1 MPSPFPGMDPYVEN
15 PAWTAFHFALSGE
28 ILRYLAARLS
38 PRYFVSAEE
47 RFVVDIFSRGTIHT
61 AAIRPDVAVVSDVN
75 EGYGG
80 VATLVQPPLELANV
94 MPESVPHVT
103 VEIRDVQNREL
114 VTAIEVLPPTNKRG
128 EGYTEYVARRG
139 RVLLSQAHLLE
150 IDLLRGGQRV
160 PMQQR
165 LPDYPYFVFLSR
177 SEKRPLTDVW
187 PIALD
192 QPLPTVPVPLLSG
205 DADIPLDLQ
214 AVFTAVYDLLR
225 YRQALN
231 YQGAPPLPLD
241 SHWAAWAEERLRAA
255 GLREGE

>member
-47 RFVVDIFSRGTIHT
+47 RFVVDIFSGGLVQT
-61 AAIRPDVAVVSDVN
+61 ATIRPDVGVVSDVESYEN
-75 EGYGG
+75 
-80 VATLVQPPLELANV
+80 VATLVRPPLELATV

-114 VTAIEVLPPTNKRG
+114 VTAIEVLSPTNKRG
-128 EGYTEYVARRG
+128 EGYTEYVTRRG
-139 RVLLSQAHLLE
+139 RVLLSRAHLLE
-150 IDLLRGGQRV
+150 IDLLRSGQRV
-160 PMQQR
+160 PMQQP
-165 LPDYPYFVFLSR
+165 LPNSPYFVFLSR
-177 SEKRPLTDVW
+177 VEKRPLTDVW
-187 PIALD
+187 PIGLD
-192 QPLPTVPVPLLSG
+192 QPLPTVPVPLLPG
-205 DADIPLDLQ
+205 DSDIPLDLQ

-231 YQGAPPLPLD
+231 YQGRPPLPLEGK
-241 SHWAAWAEERLRAA
+241 WAAWAEERLRAA
-255 GLREGE
+255 GLRHDE